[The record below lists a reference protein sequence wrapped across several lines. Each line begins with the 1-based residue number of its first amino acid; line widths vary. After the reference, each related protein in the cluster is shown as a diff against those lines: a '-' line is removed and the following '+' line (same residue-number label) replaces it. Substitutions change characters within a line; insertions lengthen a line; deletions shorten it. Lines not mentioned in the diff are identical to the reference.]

1 MAKDKVQT
9 DFVERHIN
17 GCKME
22 TSKINSKQLETNKA
36 IMQIQLDQNDPVTS
50 IQDLKEYAS
59 VLSSGLGYNTTEIL
73 EEMASDDLNHMIIV
87 FKKYFSDYIELLE
100 TDHLIDPNGKKD

>member
-1 MAKDKVQT
+1 
-9 DFVERHIN
+9 
-17 GCKME
+17 ME

-36 IMQIQLDQNDPVTS
+36 IMQIQLDQNDPVSS

-59 VLSSGLGYNTTEIL
+59 ILSSGLGYDTAEIL
-73 EEMASDDLNHMIIV
+73 EEMATEDLNHMVVV

-100 TDHLIDPNGKKD
+100 TDHVIAPKSTKD